1 MKIEWKQCWR
11 VGISIFILFL
21 CINYWGNIAGFI
33 SVMFSAL
40 SPLIVGFVIA
50 YLLNI
55 LMCFY
60 ERHYFSKY
68 SEKKV
73 VSKTKRPVC
82 MILAMLTMV
91 GVIVWLICMIIPE
104 LVSCFKMLL
113 DQIPGIVQELS
124 QNEIFKKI
132 VPKDM
137 LAELNNLDWQSYGEK
152 VLGFLTSGISGA
164 VNTVAEVA
172 YSVFSVIVTAVVGFI
187 FSIYFLMGKE
197 ILNGQLKRF
206 MNVYLKESWHH
217 KLMHYVY
224 VLDECFRQY
233 IVGKCIDA
241 VILGVMCALGM
252 AVFRFPYA
260 VMIGALVGFT
270 ALIPVAGA
278 YIGAG
283 VGAVMI
289 LTISPIKAL
298 LFIVFIIVLQQIE
311 GNLIYPKVMSSSIG
325 LPGVWVL
332 ASITVGGSLSGIV
345 GMLIGVPIAAA
356 VYQIVREDVIRRE
369 NRKEVENIAPKEENV
384 LEEHS
389 KDA

>member
-40 SPLIVGFVIA
+40 SPLIVGFVTA
-50 YLLNI
+50 YLLSI
-55 LMCFY
+55 LMSFY

-68 SEKKV
+68 REKKV

-82 MILAMLTMV
+82 MMLAMLTMV

-137 LAELNNLDWQSYGEK
+137 LAELNNLDWQAYAEK

-206 MNVYLKESWHH
+206 INVYLKESWYH

-260 VMIGALVGFT
+260 IMIGALVGFT

-332 ASITVGGSLSGIV
+332 AAITVGGSLSGIV

-356 VYQIVREDVIRRE
+356 IYQIIREDVIRRE
-369 NRKEVENIAPKEENV
+369 NMKEVENIAPRGENV
-384 LEEHS
+384 LEDLS

>member
-1 MKIEWKQCWR
+1 MKISWKQCWR

-21 CINYWGNIAGFI
+21 CINYWGKIAGFI

-55 LMCFY
+55 LMSFY

-68 SEKKV
+68 REKKV

-91 GVIVWLICMIIPE
+91 GVIVWLIYMIIPE

-113 DQIPGIVQELS
+113 DQIPGIVHELS

-132 VPKDM
+132 VPKDI
-137 LAELNNLDWQSYGEK
+137 LTELNNLDWQAYAEK

-197 ILNGQLKRF
+197 ILNVQLKRF

-332 ASITVGGSLSGIV
+332 AAITVGGSLSGIV

-369 NRKEVENIAPKEENV
+369 NMKEVENIAPKEENV